1 MKAGPLDRRITL
13 QRATTTTNSLN
24 EPVKTWADIATV
36 WAAKLEVRDSE
47 RQRAAET
54 AAVIDTR
61 FQIRWS
67 STVSD
72 VDAADRVVFG
82 GRVFNIVGVKEIG
95 RREGLELSCQARSE
109 TP

>member
-1 MKAGPLDRRITL
+1 MLAGKLDRRITL
-13 QRATTTTNSLN
+13 QRATVTANSLN
-24 EPVKTWADIATV
+24 EPVKTWAELATV
-36 WAAKLEVRDSE
+36 AAAKLEVRDSE

-67 STVSD
+67 SRVST
-72 VDAADRVVFG
+72 VDAADRVLFG
-82 GRVFNIVGVKEIG
+82 GRVFNILGVKEIG
-95 RREGLELSCQARSE
+95 RRVGLELSCQARSE

>member
-1 MKAGPLDRRITL
+1 MQAGKLDRRITL
-13 QRATTTTNSLN
+13 QRATTTANSLN
-24 EPVKTWADIATV
+24 EPIQTWAAIATV
-36 WAAKLEVRDSE
+36 WAAKMEVRDSE

-67 STVSD
+67 SQVSD
-72 VDAADRVVFG
+72 IDAADRVVFG
-82 GRVFNIVGVKEIG
+82 GRTFNILGVKEIG